1 MRGKPLNNI
10 ILICNKVK
18 KSLKMSHL
26 NNDTDFSSKNSEQY
40 PPCKPEGTER
50 KACFQMIS
58 LELFPMIAL
67 QSHTSR
73 SRIKRQIEITIQN
86 IPAIGLLRLSGHR

>member
-1 MRGKPLNNI
+1 
-10 ILICNKVK
+10 
-18 KSLKMSHL
+18 MSHL

-86 IPAIGLLRLSGHR
+86 IPAIGLLRLSGHH

>member
-1 MRGKPLNNI
+1 MR
-10 ILICNKVK
+10 
-18 KSLKMSHL
+18 HL

-40 PPCKPEGTER
+40 PPRKPEGTER

-58 LELFPMIAL
+58 LELFPTIAL

-86 IPAIGLLRLSGHR
+86 IPANGRLRLSGHHRVNMWHCGLKPFVCLLSVH